1 LSQDL
6 SFGSAAIINILTNNH
21 HLMNITLLGATGK
34 LGQEILK
41 QALDQGHNIK
51 ALVRNPTKL
60 AIQHERLE
68 IVQADVLH
76 DSSDRI
82 AMLLAGSDAV
92 ISAIGTGYSVK
103 ITTIYSRGTQKIVEA
118 MEQANIRRLVVVSSC
133 GTDPEPTE
141 PWWYLWL
148 VRRLLIN
155 VYIDMTRMEENI
167 MRRDNLEWTIVRPSQ
182 LTNGAPKEYR
192 VNLKH
197 CPEGGYKISRADVAS
212 FMIQQV
218 RENTYLRQIPALC
231 Y

>member
-1 LSQDL
+1 MVN
-6 SFGSAAIINILTNNH
+6 II
-21 HLMNITLLGATGK
+21 MNIVLLGATGQ
-34 LGQEILK
+34 LGQAILK
-41 QALDQGHNIK
+41 QALEKGHSVK
-51 ALVRNPTKL
+51 ALVRNPAKL
-60 AIQHERLE
+60 DLQHDCLE

-103 ITTIYSRGTQKIVEA
+103 ITTIYSKGTQTIVEA
-118 MEQANIRRLVVVSSC
+118 MEKANIRRLVVVSSC

-141 PWWYLWL
+141 SWWYLWI

-167 MRRDNLEWTIVRPSQ
+167 MRRDHLEWVIVRPSQ
-182 LTNGAPKEYR
+182 LTNGAPKPYR
-192 VNLKH
+192 VNLRH
-197 CPEGGYKISRADVAS
+197 CPEGGYQISRADVAG
-212 FMIQQV
+212 FMLQQLHA
-218 RENTYLRQIPALC
+218 NTYLRQTPALC